1 MSIARMQPTRWIVW
15 GRSLLALG
23 IAGAIILPTLRTV
36 AGFHGE
42 LVWPENVTCGHEPG
56 QVG

>member
-1 MSIARMQPTRWIVW
+1 MKKYVLAAITATIV
-15 GRSLLALG
+15 ALG

-42 LVWPENVTCGHEPG
+42 LVWPENVTWGHEPG

>member
-1 MSIARMQPTRWIVW
+1 LTLASGNPSVDP
-15 GRSLLALG
+15 LVALG